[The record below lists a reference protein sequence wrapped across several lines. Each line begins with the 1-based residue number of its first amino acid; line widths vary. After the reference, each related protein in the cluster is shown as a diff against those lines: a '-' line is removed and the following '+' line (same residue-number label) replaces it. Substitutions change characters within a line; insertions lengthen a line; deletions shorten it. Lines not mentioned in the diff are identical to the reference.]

1 MQVLSVLA
9 EARRPLSVAEIARL
23 SAIGRSAAQRF
34 VFTLKALGYLDQDEA
49 TKHYALSARM
59 LAFGEAYA
67 SSDTLQQIAYPVLE
81 AANRTCEETINLT
94 VLHRGE
100 VVYILL
106 FPSRPVVSVNL
117 PIGSRLPASLGRAPG
132 RERGGTE

>member
-1 MQVLSVLA
+1 
-9 EARRPLSVAEIARL
+9 
-23 SAIGRSAAQRF
+23 
-34 VFTLKALGYLDQDEA
+34 
-49 TKHYALSARM
+49 M

-100 VVYILL
+100 VVYILR
-106 FPSRPVVSVNL
+106 FPSRHVVSVNL
-117 PIGSRLPASLGRAPG
+117 HIGSRLPAYCTAPG
-132 RERGGTE
+132 RAIPAWLAAAAARRIIGHAEPEDRTRVV